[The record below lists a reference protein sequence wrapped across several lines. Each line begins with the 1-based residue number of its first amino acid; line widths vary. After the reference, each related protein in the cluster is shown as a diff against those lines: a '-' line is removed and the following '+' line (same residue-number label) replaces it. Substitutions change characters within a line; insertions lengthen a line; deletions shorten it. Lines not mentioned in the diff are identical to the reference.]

1 MCRQKTPVQ
10 FLNQLWVV
18 PFCNFSQ
25 TCANKRKMSSLLKFI
40 THLAIIYMVGKQ
52 MKRVLAQ
59 KCYRHILAS
68 KPTPI
73 QITSNNWAFFCRG
86 GDVEDFFRRKY
97 FSFLPTL
104 EVSSIA
110 TNFVP
115 LGQTKNNCKKE
126 YKKEFVPNTSWQK
139 CTWQG
144 CKAEYLFN
152 ICLYLFNICLIFI

>member
-1 MCRQKTPVQ
+1 MHKTIEFNCSFLQKPCTNTPWLNPFLTISSRECADKNTMQ

-25 TCANKRKMSSLLKFI
+25 TCANKRKIGSLLKFI

-68 KPTPI
+68 NQHQFETI
-73 QITSNNWAFFCRG
+73 RTNGHFFEC
-86 GDVEDFFRRKY
+86 GDVEDFFGRKY

-115 LGQTKNNCKKE
+115 LGQTTNNCK
-126 YKKEFVPNTSWQK
+126 
-139 CTWQG
+139 
-144 CKAEYLFN
+144 
-152 ICLYLFNICLIFI
+152 